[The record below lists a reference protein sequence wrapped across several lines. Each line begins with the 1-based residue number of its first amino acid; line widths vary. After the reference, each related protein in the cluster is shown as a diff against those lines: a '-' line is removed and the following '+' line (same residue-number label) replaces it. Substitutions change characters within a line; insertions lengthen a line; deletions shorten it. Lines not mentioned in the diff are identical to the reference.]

1 MVIFHLSNGF
11 EVFQIDTT
19 SINSFLTA
27 KIEMVLAIYLINLGY
42 GHILSEQWFWRF
54 PGLILQN

>member
-42 GHILSEQWFWRF
+42 GHILSEQFQ
-54 PGLILQN
+54 G